1 MPAMKHFQSSSKH
14 KCSPDGLTVWRRTLS
29 KFPIW
34 AGHHLALPE
43 TQSLLASVET
53 WRRPRIGRTVELSSS
68 CSHLFADRFYVY
80 SGQYLRSAG
89 PFEPVLGP
97 EVWRCHEPFVAAFI
111 FWAACCH
118 GVLHGCF
125 CATSADLAT
134 SSGQVRCCESVF
146 ACRSARNRGIPRSGD
161 QRVSSPE
168 PELGA
173 DRGPAEPFPW
183 RAFAQHLW
191 RRVVGRD

>member
-97 EVWRCHEPFVAAFI
+97 EVWRCHEPFVAAFT
-111 FWAACCH
+111 FCAACCRGAFH
-118 GVLHGCF
+118 WCF
-125 CATSADLAT
+125 CATSADLA
-134 SSGQVRCCESVF
+134 GGPRPLRICESF
-146 ACRSARNRGIPRSGD
+146 FTRWANR
-161 QRVSSPE
+161 
-168 PELGA
+168 
-173 DRGPAEPFPW
+173 
-183 RAFAQHLW
+183 
-191 RRVVGRD
+191 RR